1 VRTDRPFLF
10 VTVGTDHHPFDR
22 LIVWVD
28 RWAASNRGT
37 GVRLLVQ
44 SGTARP
50 PRTVQWAAFMPHDD
64 TMAAL
69 GRAMA
74 VVSHAG
80 PGTVMSCRSI
90 GLLPI
95 VVPRTAALGEHV
107 DDHQVS
113 FARQMALRSQVR
125 LAESYS
131 ELATLLDRAVEEP
144 AAFRTPP
151 PEQHAG
157 EAIARFDELVEHL
170 IRDGRGPS
178 SRRMQEM
185 SLRSANRPP

>member
-1 VRTDRPFLF
+1 VRTGQPFLF

-22 LIVWVD
+22 LIGWID
-28 RWAASNRGT
+28 QWAASNHGT
-37 GVRLLVQ
+37 GVKLLVQ
-44 SGTARP
+44 SGTTRP
-50 PRTVQWAAFMPHDD
+50 PRVVQWAAFMPHDD

-69 GRAMA
+69 RRATA

-113 FARQMALRSQVR
+113 FARQMAQRSQVC
-125 LAESYS
+125 LAESYP
-131 ELATLLDRAVEEP
+131 ELARLLDRAVEEP
-144 AAFRTPP
+144 VAFRTPP
-151 PEQHAG
+151 HEQRG
-157 EAIARFDELVEHL
+157 EAVARFDVLVERL
-170 IRDGRGPS
+170 VRDRREPPSRESGASLPRS
-178 SRRMQEM
+178 SRR
-185 SLRSANRPP
+185 PP